1 VFFNS
6 NTYSKPL
13 YYRVVSQQIDTMA
26 ENIKIDI
33 DRELCTGCGIC
44 IRFCPKD
51 VLGESDDLNKYGNHY
66 AEVIALDECIA
77 CRRCELYCPDFAIF
91 VNIEEEKE

>member
-1 VFFNS
+1 
-6 NTYSKPL
+6 
-13 YYRVVSQQIDTMA
+13 MA
-26 ENIKIDI
+26 ECLKIRF

-51 VLGESDDLNKYGNHY
+51 VLGESDELNQYGNHY
-66 AEVIALDECIA
+66 PKVKNLQACIK

-91 VNIEEEKE
+91 VENEEEK